1 MGSQITDI
9 DKLSEYARFLILSIP
24 DGKLEKLSPFAIE
37 KGLAG
42 IGGSPKSV
50 KKLRSGD
57 LLLETNSAVQTKSF
71 LLAKSFLNN
80 PVTVTLHRTLNSCL
94 GVISDNELMKSTEEE
109 ILEGLSSQGVTA
121 VKRIF
126 MKKGTS
132 LVATKHVILTFNTT
146 KLPSTVKAGYIY
158 CKTRLY
164 IPNPIRCFKCQ
175 RFGHSKTACR
185 GRQTCCKCAS
195 VDHLTSDCQSAEL
208 LCANCKQPHSADS
221 KDCPQWEKDTGG
233 QNKAKSFL
241 L

>member
-1 MGSQITDI
+1 
-9 DKLSEYARFLILSIP
+9 
-24 DGKLEKLSPFAIE
+24 
-37 KGLAG
+37 
-42 IGGSPKSV
+42 
-50 KKLRSGD
+50 
-57 LLLETNSAVQTKSF
+57 
-71 LLAKSFLNN
+71 
-80 PVTVTLHRTLNSCL
+80 
-94 GVISDNELMKSTEEE
+94 MKSTEEE

-126 MKKGTS
+126 MKKGNT

-164 IPNPIRCFKCQ
+164 IPKPIRCFKCQ

-195 VDHLTSDCQSAEL
+195 VDHPTSDCQSAEL

-221 KDCPQWEKDTGG
+221 KDCPQWKKEKRIQEVRTK
-233 QNKAKSFL
+233 QNLSYYEAKKLLFPEQNSMSYSNALRSSTSQPSQTDERLTKVIVPPSMKLKPVKPNVLRVKKFL
-241 L
+241 QLKLQQNHL